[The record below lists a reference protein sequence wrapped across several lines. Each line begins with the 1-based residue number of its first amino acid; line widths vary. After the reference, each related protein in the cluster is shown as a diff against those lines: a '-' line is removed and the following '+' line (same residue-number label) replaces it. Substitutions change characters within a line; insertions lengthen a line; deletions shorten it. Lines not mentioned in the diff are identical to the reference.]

1 TEADPSSMMVENSHL
16 ISKMPERETGLP
28 NTYLFE
34 DVHSSG
40 LLTRPASA
48 TKGLPVLDRR
58 RVPFLPWNLSEEK
71 KKKLVKA
78 GLPHGDDTSEIDRAL
93 HPVTRIHKVDG
104 A

>member
-1 TEADPSSMMVENSHL
+1 MFLWGPRENS
-16 ISKMPERETGLP
+16 SKSTFSYRTPVQYRCKGGL
-28 NTYLFE
+28 LQAG
-34 DVHSSG
+34 SGSG